1 MRTTHVTRGEEWL
14 TSVPFHL
21 QLFNAFSITPPAYC
35 HLPLILK
42 LDNGK
47 KRKISK
53 RSDPEFNIRYLY
65 EAGYSAEGL
74 IMFVLTLIDSGYE
87 ERQKANL
94 DKSYKEYHIDLH
106 RMNSSGA
113 LWDTDKLNHI
123 NNIYLSKISNQQ
135 LFDETLAWAATYRP
149 DFATLINSDPN
160 YALAAMSIE
169 RHTDLDPKRFNTYA
183 DVESQVRFFFDEEH
197 KKLLADRSSRP
208 EMMTQELANQF
219 ISTYKE
225 QLDLTITKEQRFEQ
239 LKQIGKQ
246 L

>member
-1 MRTTHVTRGEEWL
+1 MRTTHVTRGEEWI

-74 IMFVLTLIDSGYE
+74 IMFVFTLIDSGYE

-94 DKSYKEYHIDLH
+94 DKSYKEYRIDLH

-135 LFDETLAWAATYRP
+135 LFDETLAWAITYRP
-149 DFATLINSDPN
+149 DFAILINSDPN
-160 YALAAMSIE
+160 DALAAMSIE
-169 RHTDLDPKRFNTYA
+169 RHTDLDPKRFNTYV
-183 DVESQVRFFFDEEH
+183 DVESQVRFFFDEEY
-197 KKLLADRSSRP
+197 KKLLSDRPSRP
-208 EMMTQELANQF
+208 EMMTKELAHQF
-219 ISTYKE
+219 ISLYKE
-225 QLDLTITKEQRFEQ
+225 QLDLTITKEERFSQ
-239 LKQIGKQ
+239 LKEIGKG